1 MCRDSKRSPTF
12 INIFLKEKKNTMK
25 IQMPEDVKYILE
37 KLNSA
42 GYEAYAVGGCVRDS
56 ILGRIPDDWDITT
69 SAKPEETKA
78 LFPRTIDTGIQHGT
92 VTVMCNH
99 VGYEVTT
106 YRIDGEYEDSRH
118 PKEVIFTSDLLED
131 LKRRDFT
138 INAMAYN
145 HLEDAECSDK
155 VGEEKKHQMKNS
167 GLVDA
172 FGGIQDIEN
181 KIIRCVGNPIHRFE
195 EDALRM
201 MRAVRFSAQLGY
213 EIEEETKNAI
223 KILAGNLANIS
234 AERIQVELVK
244 LLVSNHPDYLRTAY
258 ETGMTKVFFPEF
270 DKAMETKQNNPHHM
284 YTVGEHMLHTLEH
297 VRNDKV
303 LRLAMILHD
312 IAKPVTLQKDEDGID
327 HFYGHCDVGEEMSR
341 KILRRLRFDNDTIN
355 KVCKL
360 VKYHDQKL
368 SLKPEK
374 LRKAIVK
381 IGPELFPLLLEV
393 KEADMLAQS
402 TYKREEKQKELEDI
416 RKVYR
421 QILNARDCLTLRD
434 LAVTGRDL
442 IEQGMKP
449 GKELGETLQKLFDFV
464 LEHPEKNNKDD
475 LLSFLHVDK

>member
-1 MCRDSKRSPTF
+1 MCRDSKRNPTF

-56 ILGRIPDDWDITT
+56 ILERKPDDWDITT
-69 SAKPEETKA
+69 SAKPEEMKA
-78 LFPRTIDTGIQHGT
+78 LFPKTIDTGIQHGT

-145 HLEDAECSDK
+145 HLEDVEAGSYVEVNGKESK
-155 VGEEKKHQMKNS
+155 IS

-172 FGGIQDIEN
+172 FGGMEDIRN
-181 KIIRCVGNPIHRFE
+181 KMIRCVGNPVHRFE

-213 EIEEETKNAI
+213 EIEEETKKAM
-223 KILAGNLANIS
+223 KCLAGNLVNIS
-234 AERIQVELVK
+234 AERIQTELVK
-244 LLVSNHPDYLRTAY
+244 LMVSDHPDYLRTAY
-258 ETGMTKVFFPEF
+258 ESGMTKIFFPEF
-270 DKAMETKQNNPHHM
+270 DKAMETEQKNPHHM
-284 YTVGEHMLHTLEH
+284 YSVGEHMLHSLKY
-297 VRNDKV
+297 VRNDKI
-303 LRLAMILHD
+303 LRLTMILHD
-312 IAKPVTLQKDEDGID
+312 IAKPYTLQKDEDGID
-327 HFYGHCDVGEEMSR
+327 HFYGHCDMGEEMSR
-341 KILRRLRFDNDTIN
+341 KILRRLRFDNDTIS

-393 KEADMLAQS
+393 KEADMMAQS
-402 TYKREEKQKELEDI
+402 IYKREEKQKELEEI

-421 QILNARDCLTLRD
+421 EILKAEDCLILKD
-434 LAVTGRDL
+434 LAITGRDL

-449 GKELGETLQKLFDFV
+449 GKELGETLQKLFDYV
-464 LEHPEKNNKDD
+464 LENMATGGKK
-475 LLSFLHVDK
+475 

>member
-1 MCRDSKRSPTF
+1 MNPLCREPKINPTF

-37 KLNSA
+37 KLNNA

-92 VTVMCNH
+92 ITVMCNH

-145 HLEDAECSDK
+145 HLGTDEAE
-155 VGEEKKHQMKNS
+155 ENYA

-172 FGGIQDIEN
+172 FGGIRDIEN

-201 MRAVRFSAQLGY
+201 MRAIRFSAQLGY

-223 KILAGNLANIS
+223 KVLAGNLANIS

-244 LLVSNHPDYLRTAY
+244 LLMSNHPDYLCTAY

-270 DKAMETKQNNPHHM
+270 DKAMETTQNNPHHI
-284 YTVGEHMLHTLEH
+284 YTVGEHMLQSLNHI
-297 VRNDKV
+297 RSDKV

-312 IAKPVTLQKDEDGID
+312 IAKPDTLQTGEDGID
-327 HFYGHCDVGEEMSR
+327 HFHGHPDKSEEMAK
-341 KILRRLRFDNDTIN
+341 KILKRLRFDNDTIG

-360 VKYHDQKL
+360 VKFHDRKL

-374 LRKAIVK
+374 LRKSIVE

-402 TYKREEKQKELEDI
+402 MYQREEKQKELEDI
-416 RKVYR
+416 RSVYQ
-421 QILNARDCLTLRD
+421 QILEAKDCLSLKD

-442 IEQGMKP
+442 IAAGMKP
-449 GKELGETLQKLFDFV
+449 GKEMGEVLQKLLDYV
-464 LEHPEKNNKDD
+464 LEYPEKNSEED
-475 LLSFLHVDK
+475 LLLYYETIKSN

>member
-1 MCRDSKRSPTF
+1 
-12 INIFLKEKKNTMK
+12 MK
-25 IQMPEDVKYILE
+25 IQMPKDVKYILE
-37 KLNSA
+37 KLNNA

-56 ILGRIPDDWDITT
+56 ILGRTPDDWDITT
-69 SAKPEETKA
+69 SAKPEEIKA

-92 VTVMCNH
+92 VTVMCHH

-106 YRIDGEYEDSRH
+106 YRIDGEYEDNRH

-145 HLEDAECSDK
+145 HLVDRENENMVFRESQQK
-155 VGEEKKHQMKNS
+155 SKNN

-172 FGGIQDIEN
+172 FGGIRDIEN
-181 KIIRCVGNPIHRFE
+181 KIIRCVGNPVHRFE

-213 EIEEETKNAI
+213 KIEEETKHAI
-223 KILAGNLANIS
+223 QILSGNLANIS

-244 LLVSNHPDYLRTAY
+244 LLISNHPDYLGTAY

-270 DKAMETKQNNPHHM
+270 DKAMETRQNNPHHI
-284 YTVGEHMLHTLEH
+284 YTVGEHMLQSLNY

-303 LRLAMILHD
+303 LRLTMILHD
-312 IAKPVTLQKDEDGID
+312 IAKPVTLQTGEDGID
-327 HFYGHCDVGEEMSR
+327 HFYGHPEKSEEMAR
-341 KILRRLRFDNDTIN
+341 KILKRLRFDNDTIG

-360 VKYHDQKL
+360 VKFHDRKL
-368 SLKPEK
+368 SLKPTK
-374 LRKAIVK
+374 LRKSIVE

-393 KEADMLAQS
+393 KEADMMAQS
-402 TYKREEKQKELEDI
+402 NYKREEKQKELEDI
-416 RKVYR
+416 RKVYQ
-421 QILNARDCLTLRD
+421 QILDNRDCLSLKD

-442 IEQGMKP
+442 MEAGMKP
-449 GKELGETLQKLFDFV
+449 GKELGMVLQNLFNYV
-464 LEHPEKNNKDD
+464 LENPEKNTKEDLILYFETILKKDIVIF
-475 LLSFLHVDK
+475 SPLHS

>member
-1 MCRDSKRSPTF
+1 
-12 INIFLKEKKNTMK
+12 MK
-25 IQMPEDVKYILE
+25 IQIPEDVKYILE
-37 KLNSA
+37 KLNNA

-106 YRIDGEYEDSRH
+106 YRIDGKYEDSRH

-145 HLEDAECSDK
+145 HLEDRESLVETEIK
-155 VGEEKKHQMKNS
+155 INKSS

-172 FGGIQDIEN
+172 FGGIEDIQN

-213 EIEEETKNAI
+213 EIEKETKEAI

-244 LLVSNHPDYLRTAY
+244 LLVSSHPDYLRTAY

-270 DKAMETKQNNPHHM
+270 DKAMETRQNNPHHS
-284 YTVGEHMLHTLEH
+284 YTVGEHMLQSLNH

-303 LRLAMILHD
+303 LRLSMILHD
-312 IAKPVTLQKDEDGID
+312 IAKPETLQTGEDGID
-327 HFYGHCDVGEEMSR
+327 HFYGHPDKSEEMAK
-341 KILRRLRFDNDTIN
+341 KILKRLRFDNDTLG

-360 VKYHDQKL
+360 VKFHDRKL

-374 LRKAIVK
+374 LRKAIVE

-393 KEADMLAQS
+393 KEADMMAQS
-402 TYKREEKQKELEDI
+402 SYKREEKQKELEDI
-416 RKVYR
+416 RKVYK
-421 QILNARDCLTLRD
+421 QILDNKDCLSLKD

-442 IEQGMKP
+442 IDAGMKP
-449 GKELGETLQKLFDFV
+449 GKEMGAV
-464 LEHPEKNNKDD
+464 LHMIFEYVLDNPEKNTKED
-475 LLSFLHVDK
+475 LLCYYETIQS